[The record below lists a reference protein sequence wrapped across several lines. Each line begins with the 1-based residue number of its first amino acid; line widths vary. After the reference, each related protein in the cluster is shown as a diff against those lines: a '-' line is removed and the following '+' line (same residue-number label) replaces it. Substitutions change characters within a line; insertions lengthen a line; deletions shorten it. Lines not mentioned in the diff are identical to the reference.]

1 MKNIRNLAVA
11 LLLASAATPVSAAEN
26 TEKDAVAPPEPAYDT
41 ATVITLKAT
50 VTETR
55 LVPENQP
62 LTGLHLM
69 LQSGSET
76 VDVYVGPSDFV
87 KRFDVVFTQGDAIEV
102 VGSKVKFDGAAV
114 VLAREVRRGSITL
127 VLRDNRGM
135 PFWNYSVKP
144 PLDPTLC

>member
-1 MKNIRNLAVA
+1 
-11 LLLASAATPVSAAEN
+11 
-26 TEKDAVAPPEPAYDT
+26 
-41 ATVITLKAT
+41 
-50 VTETR
+50 
-55 LVPENQP
+55 
-62 LTGLHLM
+62 M